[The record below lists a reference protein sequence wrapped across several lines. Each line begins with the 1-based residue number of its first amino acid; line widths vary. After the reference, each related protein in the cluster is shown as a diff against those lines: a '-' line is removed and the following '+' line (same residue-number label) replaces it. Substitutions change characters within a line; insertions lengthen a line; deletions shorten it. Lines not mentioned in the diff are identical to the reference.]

1 MADVF
6 TAFGNY
12 AAFSTLGKWIM
23 YIVLGVVIA
32 AILVVAF
39 IALMVH
45 LRKKIVVEF
54 GMVTRRFEQYSAG
67 LRKNQSGRRQLYINK
82 LGKFMPQIQQEDI
95 FLKGKKDVVVLLK
108 DNNGLSHTL
117 RIPSYPELKKWY
129 SVVHDV
135 NLDDIAK
142 LKRENANPR
151 QQQML
156 DLVGTVYL
164 LPNPAED
171 REWMAQEHTVADKI
185 FKGQWWQSP
194 VVMVIATVFLCVMMV
209 IITTIIVKK
218 M

>member
-1 MADVF
+1 
-6 TAFGNY
+6 
-12 AAFSTLGKWIM
+12 
-23 YIVLGVVIA
+23 
-32 AILVVAF
+32 
-39 IALMVH
+39 
-45 LRKKIVVEF
+45 
-54 GMVTRRFEQYSAG
+54 
-67 LRKNQSGRRQLYINK
+67 
-82 LGKFMPQIQQEDI
+82 MPQIQQEDI

-171 REWMAQEHTVADKI
+171 REWMAQEHTEADKI